1 MPFGKDE
8 LDMANRY
15 YIAYGSNLNLP
26 QMRMRCPGA
35 TIIGTAGIKDYHLLF
50 KGSKTG
56 SYLTIEPWEGGM
68 VPVAVWKV
76 SAADE
81 RSLDRY
87 EGYPVFYHKVEME
100 LDVTL
105 MDSGEVRPLVG
116 FVYVMCADKPLGT
129 PTNSY
134 FITCAQGYESFGFDL
149 RILLDAYANSKE
161 EEVF

>member
-1 MPFGKDE
+1 
-8 LDMANRY
+8 MANRY

-26 QMRMRCPGA
+26 QMRGRCPGA
-35 TIIGTAGIKDYHLLF
+35 TIVGTSVIEDYRLLF

-68 VPVAVWKV
+68 VPVAVWEV

-100 LDVTL
+100 LDVILT
-105 MDSGEVRPLVG
+105 DSGEVRPLAG
-116 FVYVMCADKPLGT
+116 FAYVMYADRPLGA

-134 FITCAQGYESFGFDL
+134 FITCTQGYRSFGFDPG
-149 RILLDAYANSKE
+149 ILLDAYANSKE
-161 EEVF
+161 EEVFWTARL